1 MSTLCKLLKVS
12 VGTVVLAFPEG
23 FKKVHIAGGVLVLVI
38 CGLLQYYSWTLLIR
52 VIEEKAE
59 IKRKEE

>member
-23 FKKVHIAGGVLVLVI
+23 FKKVYIAGGVLVLVF
-38 CGLLQYYSWTLLIR
+38 CGIL
-52 VIEEKAE
+52 
-59 IKRKEE
+59 